1 MKKTISIILPTYNE
15 AGNIGKLI
23 IAIKQIFESTNYKL
37 EIIVVDDNSPDGTAT
52 VVNKLPVKLL
62 VRKNQR
68 GLASAVLHGLNHS
81 TGQIV
86 VFMDTDFNHQPKD
99 ILRLVKTLESKKAD
113 LVIGSRYMSGGGM
126 HLAEAS
132 TFQYYASKFGNY
144 FVNRILLG
152 LPVHESLSG
161 FVAFKKEILAGNNLK
176 SLFQGYGDYCIRLLF
191 LVYKQG
197 YKIKEIP
204 VIYGK
209 RHWGESKSHLFT
221 MFIEYFKTAISLK
234 FFS

>member
-23 IAIKQIFESTNYKL
+23 NSIFRVFKPTNFHL
-37 EIIVVDDNSPDGTAT
+37 EIIVVDDNSPDGTAK
-52 VVNKLPVKLL
+52 VVKNHPVKLL
-62 VRKNQR
+62 IRKNTR
-68 GLASAVLHGLNHS
+68 GLATAVLHGIKHS

-86 VFMDTDFNHQPKD
+86 VLMDTDFNHQPKD
-99 ILRLVKTLESKKAD
+99 ILRLVSTLILEKAD
-113 LVIGSRYMSGGGM
+113 LVIGSRYMAGGGM
-126 HLAEAS
+126 HLTEAS
-132 TFQYYASKFGNY
+132 TFQFYASKLGNY

-161 FVAFKKEILAGNNLK
+161 FLAFRKKTLTGLK
-176 SLFQGYGDYCIRLLF
+176 LNSIFQGYGDYCIRLLF
-191 LVYKQG
+191 NVHQKNQ
-197 YKIKEIP
+197 KIFEIP
-204 VIYGK
+204 VVYGK
-209 RHWGESKSHLFT
+209 RQWGESKSHLGA